1 MSRGNPDC
9 LMGRLALRR
18 CLRFLWC
25 AFIFALGSV
34 SVSGQ
39 QEPIRVLAFYSTQ
52 VEQDHVDFAM
62 QAISFFQGIAE
73 RDHLDFKTTS
83 NWDDL
88 NPTVLKNCRV
98 VLWLNEF
105 PSTAAQRKAF
115 EDFMEHGGAWMGFH
129 VAGWMESRATWPWFA
144 DFLGTVFSGNSW
156 PPLPATLIVDDLN
169 HPASRG
175 LPSSFVSP
183 DNEWYS
189 WEPTPR
195 KNANIQVLMTLA
207 PSNYPLGFK
216 DTLGGGDVPAA
227 WTNKKYKMIY
237 ANMGHG
243 SKVLDSKTQNQF
255 FENSVLWLGGR
266 R

>member
-1 MSRGNPDC
+1 M
-9 LMGRLALRR
+9 RR

-25 AFIFALGSV
+25 SFILALGVVPS
-34 SVSGQ
+34 SSQ
-39 QEPIRVLAFYSTQ
+39 QESFHVLAFSSTH
-52 VEQDHVDFAM
+52 VEQDHMDFAK
-62 QAISFFQGIAE
+62 QAISFLQGLAA
-73 RDHLDFKTTS
+73 RDHFELKTTS

-88 NPTVLKNCRV
+88 NPAVLNNYQV
-98 VLWLNEF
+98 VLWLDEF
-105 PSTAAQRKAF
+105 PSTAAQRTAF
-115 EDFMEHGGAWMGFH
+115 EGFMEHGGAWMGFH

-156 PPLPATLIVDDLN
+156 PPLPATLIVDDRN
-169 HPASRG
+169 HPATRG
-175 LPSSFVSP
+175 LPASFVSP

-216 DTLGGGDVPAA
+216 DTLGGGDVPVV

-243 SKVLDSKTQNQF
+243 SKILDSKTQNQF
-255 FENSVLWLGGR
+255 FENALLWLGR
-266 R
+266 RR